1 MVRMRGGA
9 ADFMTQGRGHFKK
22 DADGVITVP
31 DDMVGLA
38 EANGYTR
45 IDGSEAPAAE
55 VVEDPR
61 DGQIAELT
69 QQLAESAEVV
79 RHLRQELDTA
89 DEKHGLELSTS
100 LTKAEGENV
109 VATISV
115 DPKAAEDYHQ
125 MRHEGLN
132 AEEAYELVFA
142 AKAGALEPVAEPVP
156 TSPDD
161 LAPVGG

>member
-22 DADGVITVP
+22 DADGIITVP

-45 IDGSEAPAAE
+45 IDGSEAPAVEA
-55 VVEDPR
+55 VEDPR
-61 DGQIAELT
+61 AGQIAALT

-79 RHLRQELDTA
+79 AHLRQELETA
-89 DEKHGLELSTS
+89 DEKRGLELSTS

-109 VATISV
+109 ASITV